1 MLFPDNLMY
10 EFSLLAPNPGSS
22 VSPLS
27 WYKLPD
33 ISVIFSDPEQRK
45 IKSMTAM
52 FTNINDYYGT
62 GIELSMNRP
71 WELVNQNEQ
80 GIWLDIRKDSENAR
94 TA

>member
-1 MLFPDNLMY
+1 
-10 EFSLLAPNPGSS
+10 
-22 VSPLS
+22 
-27 WYKLPD
+27 
-33 ISVIFSDPEQRK
+33 
-45 IKSMTAM
+45 M